1 MPAMA
6 ADDLILGGIGQP
18 RSTRNPISRRQIETV
33 ISRSS
38 ALFGVVY
45 GVPAIPVVFSQAE
58 SLSPVWSIAVTVL
71 TFGGLLLAVVASITT
86 RWVRLVNSYI
96 AIAWFFAMATWPLAV
111 TGGTFVSDS
120 RPWPWIICTVAT
132 AAAAI
137 AWPVWGAVVAL
148 VVAPLT
154 YGIVRVTPAGGDGTV
169 ALVALDVI
177 YALILGGTV
186 LIIITMLRQA
196 AASVDLAQSTAIDRY
211 SHAVRQH
218 ATEVERVQVDA
229 IVHDSVLT
237 TFLSAARSFG
247 PEAKTL
253 AASMAENAMGYL
265 RDAATT
271 APDDSSRVR
280 MRDLA
285 ARIRSA
291 ADGLS
296 VQFAYQSGGISDWDI
311 PSPAAEALYSA
322 AVQSMVNSTQHAGSG
337 PEVDRWV
344 RVRSAPGSGIVV
356 IVGDT
361 GRGFDRR
368 LVPTARIGLRISIVE
383 RVSSAGGHVDVV
395 SRPGEGTVITIRW
408 PAAAASSPDA
418 ARERGTGHEPAQQNV
433 ETPP

>member
-1 MPAMA
+1 MA
-6 ADDLILGGIGQP
+6 ADDLILGGMGQP
-18 RSTRNPISRRQIETV
+18 RSTRTPISRRQIETV

-45 GVPAIPVVFSQAE
+45 GGVAISEVVGQAGA
-58 SLSPVWSIAVTVL
+58 LSPTWSISVTVL
-71 TFGGLLLAVVASITT
+71 TYGGLLLAVLASIAK

-96 AIAWFFAMATWPLAV
+96 AIGWFFAMATWPLAV
-111 TGGTFVSDS
+111 SGGILESGD
-120 RPWPWIICTVAT
+120 RPWPWILCTVGT

-148 VVAPLT
+148 IVAPLT

-169 ALVALDVI
+169 ALAALDVI

-211 SHAVRQH
+211 SYAVRQH

-247 PEAKTL
+247 PEAKAL

-296 VQFAYQSGGISDWDI
+296 VPFAYQTDGISDWDI
-311 PSPAAEALYSA
+311 PSPAAEAVYSA
-322 AVQSMVNSTQHAGSG
+322 AVQSMVNSIQHAGSG
-337 PEVDRWV
+337 PGVERWV
-344 RVRSAPGSGIVV
+344 GVRSAHGGGVV
-356 IVGDT
+356 VVVGDT
-361 GRGFDRR
+361 GRGFDPR

-383 RVSSAGGHVDVV
+383 RVSSAGGRVDLD
-395 SRPGEGTVITIRW
+395 SQPGEGTVITIRW
-408 PAAAASSPDA
+408 PASEAQWPDA
-418 ARERGTGHEPAQQNV
+418 ARESGRGLEPVDEGA
-433 ETPP
+433 ETLP